1 MDKIVAELA
10 AKDAIRNLVLLYSR
24 AIDRKDYDLVRSLYA
39 ADATDT
45 HGARHFATMDEFIEA
60 LREVVPGQRDGSHI
74 VGNHLIAV
82 EGDEA
87 EGEVYVVA
95 CHLVE
100 EEGNWRELI
109 MRLRY
114 IDRYRKEDERWR
126 FAARTVIFD
135 HTAVRPVAGP
145 QGDAESTAD
154 PATLSSAA
162 TSSRGGSASLAHA
175 SIERRPVAAGIA
187 ASGGGSTAPAG
198 PPGWSAPTAAVR
210 PTATRPRSPMKR

>member
-1 MDKIVAELA
+1 MDPAVAELA
-10 AKDAIRNLVLLYSR
+10 DREAIRDLVLLYSR

-45 HGARHFATMDEFIEA
+45 HGARHFATMDEFVAA

-82 EGDEA
+82 DGESA

-100 EEGNWRELI
+100 EDGGWRELI

-114 IDRYRKEDERWR
+114 VDLYRKDDGRWF

-135 HTAVRPVAGP
+135 HTAVRPVEGP
-145 QGDAESTAD
+145 QGDGEGSAD
-154 PATLSSAA
+154 VSYGLL
-162 TSSRGGSASLAHA
+162 TSSVFRRGS
-175 SIERRPVAAGIA
+175 RPGV
-187 ASGGGSTAPAG
+187 
-198 PPGWSAPTAAVR
+198 
-210 PTATRPRSPMKR
+210 